1 MTKEELLKSA
11 RKLEQPSKEA
21 AGEFTGKVD
30 RVALGVIERMNSRPD
45 LDKLIGDNNRSM
57 MEDNTRNFTRF
68 MESCFYE
75 YKPDVLVETVLW
87 AVRTYRAHGFLQA
100 YWPANL
106 NTFIEVIRETLSEP
120 AFREITPFYKWI
132 TVNIPVFFTINEG

>member
-11 RKLEQPSKEA
+11 RKLKQPSKEA
-21 AGEFTGKVD
+21 AGEFTEKVD
-30 RVALGVIERMNSRPD
+30 RIALGVIDRMNNRPD

-68 MESCFYE
+68 MDSLFHE
-75 YKPDVLVETVLW
+75 YKPGVLVETVLW

-106 NTFIEVIRETLSEP
+106 DTFVEVNRENLSES
-120 AFREITPFYKWI
+120 AFAEIYPFYKWI
-132 TVNIPVFFTINEG
+132 TVNIPVFFVINEG

>member
-1 MTKEELLKSA
+1 MTKKELLKSA
-11 RKLEQPSKEA
+11 RELNQPSKEA
-21 AGEFTGKVD
+21 AREFTEKVD
-30 RVALGVIERMNSRPD
+30 RIALGVIERLNNRPD

-68 MESCFYE
+68 MDSLFHE
-75 YKPDVLVETVLW
+75 YKPEVFIETVLW

-106 NTFIEVIRETLSEP
+106 DTFVEVNREVLSEP
-120 AFREITPFYKWI
+120 AFAEIYPFYKWI
-132 TVNIPVFFTINEG
+132 TVNIPVFFVINEG

>member
-1 MTKEELLKSA
+1 MTKKELLKSA
-11 RKLEQPSKEA
+11 RELKEPSKEA
-21 AGEFTGKVD
+21 AREFTEKVD
-30 RVALGVIERMNSRPD
+30 RIALEVIEKLNKRPD
-45 LDKLIGDNNRSM
+45 LDRLIGDNNRSM

-75 YKPDVLVETVLW
+75 YKPEVFVETVLW

-106 NTFIEVIRETLSEP
+106 DTFIEVIREALSEP
-120 AFREITPFYKWI
+120 AFREIYPFYKWI
-132 TVNIPVFFTINEG
+132 TVNIPVFFAINEG